1 MSYWYKNIYETI
13 LETVI
18 ITVALIKV
26 KINLLSDTDYPGICH
41 NSCRK
46 LYLALHSKQWN
57 RAGIGGGQIG
67 YSV

>member
-26 KINLLSDTDYPGICH
+26 KINLLSDTDYPGICR

-46 LYLALHSKQWN
+46 RYLALHSKQ
-57 RAGIGGGQIG
+57 
-67 YSV
+67 